1 MPKQTPDLSALQ
13 NINIG
18 TNANDGTGDNLR
30 SAFEKVNGNF
40 ELLYGVAGLNNGFL
54 FSRLYDTPQGNLVA
68 KTVITV
74 NDEGTGLLYSNINS
88 TDFDV
93 TVTNDGINLSLASTL
108 SNAHAFYGDTQFN
121 GNVNILSDGSKQFY
135 VQAAEVNIAT
145 KHINIASDATTNN
158 DADDAGI
165 CIPQPNAKFIYKSV
179 ADAWVSNKDLLPA
192 AIGTY
197 NLGSEDYNWDTGHI
211 VNLNVKTLKTKN
223 LAVDLL
229 TANNVVVN
237 KNLQSQTL
245 NVDLSANIGNLVV
258 VDDTSLNNLDVAVNV
273 EIGRNLHV
281 SRNATIDRDLY
292 VLGNINV
299 AGNTVV
305 KDTYINVEVFSTEN
319 RVVVSNTDIATSTT
333 TGALQVTGGVG
344 VAGDVYASGFFGP
357 LFGNVTGQVS
367 SLGNHNTDDVAE
379 GNVAL
384 YFTEQRARNSLS
396 AGTGLTYTAS
406 AGEFKIANSGVIAGT
421 YGSASKIPVITVNAQ
436 GQLTAVSN
444 VSVAGVS
451 NFTYNSTTANLT
463 IGTADGNS
471 FTAKINLL
479 PFTTTDLAE
488 GTNLYYTSARANSDF
503 DTRLALK
510 STTNLA
516 EGTNLY
522 YTDTRARNAISVA
535 GSGGYD
541 PVTGV
546 ITVTGGVTSVN
557 TKTGAVTLT
566 TTDVSEGTNLY
577 YTDTRFDNRFATKTT
592 TNLDEGTNLYYT
604 SARAN
609 SDFDTRLALK
619 STTNLAE
626 GTNLYFTDARAKGAA
641 KAVIWNEFAS
651 GAVSPK
657 PGDFTAQTISG
668 FNAYTST
675 DFPGAYYTGITV
687 SGNTI
692 GAQLAIGWNIDNG
705 PGANVAPNSFYIRSN
720 DDTGDTANWSPWKKV
735 LLDGDLPAPV
745 TPTTTDV
752 AEGTN
757 LYYTSARA
765 NSDFDTRLATKSTSN
780 LTEGTNLYFTNA
792 RARSV
797 VSFTAGSGAYD
808 SSTGI
813 FTIPTN
819 TNQLTNGAGFITG
832 YTETDTLS
840 SVVGRGATT
849 TASITTGGLTSNGL
863 ITPTAGSGSDK
874 GIRWPNDPGGGGS
887 DSAWIRYYARTGE
900 NTTLEIGT
908 SNDAEDIIKLV
919 APNKVIV
926 DTNLEVTGNIV
937 ATGDI
942 TAFSDERIKTNIR
955 PIKNALAV
963 VNRLEGVMY
972 EKLDTGE
979 TSSGMVA
986 QRSQPHTPELVK
998 TNQDGMLSVAYGNYA
1013 GYFVEAIKELTAQ
1026 VEELRAEVARL
1037 KGQ

>member
-74 NDEGTGLLYSNINS
+74 NDDGTGLLYSNINS

-135 VQAAEVNIAT
+135 VQAAEVNIGT
-145 KHINIASDATTNN
+145 KHINIASNATTNN

-179 ADAWVSNKDLLPA
+179 ADAWVANKDIIPA

-211 VNLNVKTLKTKN
+211 INLNVKTLKTTN

-229 TANNVVVN
+229 TANNAVVN

-245 NVDLSANIGNLVV
+245 DVDLSANIGNLVV
-258 VDDTSLNNLDVAVNV
+258 VDDTSLNNLNVAVNA

-305 KDTYINVEVFSTEN
+305 KDTFINIEVFSTEN

-344 VAGDVYASGFFGP
+344 VAGDVYAGGFFGP
-357 LFGNVTGQVS
+357 LFGDVTGQVS

-379 GNVAL
+379 GDFAL

-396 AGTGLTYTAS
+396 AGTGLTYLPST
-406 AGEFKIANSGVIAGT
+406 GEFEIANTGVTAGT

-463 IGTADGNS
+463 IDTADGNN

-488 GTNLYYTSARANSDF
+488 GTNLYYTDA
-503 DTRLALK
+503 
-510 STTNLA
+510 
-516 EGTNLY
+516 
-522 YTDTRARNAISVA
+522 RARNAISVA

-557 TKTGAVTLT
+557 AKTGAVTLT
-566 TTDVSEGTNLY
+566 TSDVAEGTNLY
-577 YTDTRFDNRFATKTT
+577 YTGARFDERFDTKT
-592 TNLDEGTNLYYT
+592 
-604 SARAN
+604 
-609 SDFDTRLALK
+609 
-619 STTNLAE
+619 TTNLAE
-626 GTNLYFTDARAKGAA
+626 GTNLYYTTSRANGDFDTRFPTKSTNDLAEGASNLYFTTERAKN
-641 KAVIWNEFAS
+641 AVTSVLWKEFTS

-657 PGDFTAQTISG
+657 PGEFTAQTISG

-687 SGNTI
+687 SGNTV

-705 PGANVAPNSFYIRSN
+705 PTANVAPNSFYIRSN

-735 LLDGDLPAPV
+735 LLDGDLPDLP
-745 TPTTTDV
+745 
-752 AEGTN
+752 
-757 LYYTSARA
+757 
-765 NSDFDTRLATKSTSN
+765 
-780 LTEGTNLYFTNA
+780 
-792 RARSV
+792 
-797 VSFTAGSGAYD
+797 
-808 SSTGI
+808 
-813 FTIPTN
+813 TIPTN

-863 ITPTAGSGSDK
+863 ITPTAGNSTSN
-874 GIRWPNDPGGGGS
+874 GIRWPSDPGGGGG
-887 DSAWIRYYARTGE
+887 DSAWIRYYPRGGE
-900 NTTLEIGT
+900 STTFEIGT
-908 SNDAEDIIKLV
+908 SNDADDIIRLV
-919 APNKVIV
+919 APNKVLV

-937 ATGDI
+937 ASGDI

-955 PIKNALAV
+955 PIKNALAT
-963 VNRLEGVMY
+963 VNRLEGVMF
-972 EKLDTGE
+972 EKADTGE
-979 TSSGMVA
+979 TSSGLVA

-998 TNQDGMLSVAYGNYA
+998 ANQDGMLSVAYGNYA

-1026 VEELRAEVARL
+1026 VEELRAELARL

>member
-74 NDEGTGLLYSNINS
+74 NDAGTGLLYSNINS

-93 TVTNDGINLSLASTL
+93 TVTNSGINLKLASTL

-135 VQAAEVNIAT
+135 VQAAKVNIGT
-145 KHINIASDATTNN
+145 KHINIASNATTNN

-179 ADAWVSNKDLLPA
+179 ADAWVANKDIIPA

-211 VNLNVKTLKTKN
+211 INLNVKTLKTKN
-223 LAVDLL
+223 LDVDLL

-237 KNLQSQTL
+237 KELRSKTL
-245 NVDLSANIGNLVV
+245 IVDLSANIGNLVV
-258 VDDTSLNNLDVAVNV
+258 ADDTSLNNLNVAVNA

-319 RVVVSNTDIATSTT
+319 RVIVSNTDIATSTT

-367 SLGNHNTDDVAE
+367 SLDNHTTDDVAE
-379 GNVAL
+379 GDLAL
-384 YFTEQRARNSLS
+384 YFTTQRARDSLS
-396 AGTGLTYTAS
+396 GGTGLTYTVS
-406 AGEFKIANSGVIAGT
+406 SGEFKIANTGVTAGT

-463 IGTADGNS
+463 IDTADGNN

-488 GTNLYYTSARANSDF
+488 GTNLYYTDA
-503 DTRLALK
+503 
-510 STTNLA
+510 
-516 EGTNLY
+516 
-522 YTDTRARNAISVA
+522 RARNAISVA

-557 TKTGAVTLT
+557 TKTGAVTLS
-566 TTDVSEGTNLY
+566 TTDVAEGTNLY
-577 YTDTRFDNRFATKTT
+577 YTGARFDERFGTKTT
-592 TNLDEGTNLYYT
+592 TNLAEGTNLYYT
-604 SARAN
+604 TARAN
-609 SDFDTRLALK
+609 GDFDTRFPTKSTNDLAEGASNLYYTNARFDERFDTRLALK

-626 GTNLYFTDARAKGAA
+626 GTNLYFTDARAKSAA
-641 KAVIWNEFAS
+641 KAVIWNEFTS

-657 PGDFTAQTISG
+657 PGEFTAQTISG
-668 FNAYTST
+668 FNAYTSS

-687 SGNTI
+687 SGNTV

-705 PGANVAPNSFYIRSN
+705 PTANVAPNSFYIRSN

-752 AEGTN
+752 
-757 LYYTSARA
+757 
-765 NSDFDTRLATKSTSN
+765 
-780 LTEGTNLYFTNA
+780 TEGTNLYFTNA
-792 RARSV
+792 RARSA

-808 SSTGI
+808 SSTGV

-887 DSAWIRYYARTGE
+887 DSAWIRYYARSGE
-900 NTTLEIGT
+900 STTFEIGT
-908 SNDAEDIIKLV
+908 SNDADDIIKLV
-919 APNKVIV
+919 APNKVLV

-937 ATGDI
+937 ASGDI

-979 TSSGMVA
+979 TSSGLVA
-986 QRSQPHTPELVK
+986 QRSRPHTPELVK
-998 TNQDGMLSVAYGNYA
+998 ANQDGMLSVAYGNYA

-1026 VEELRAEVARL
+1026 VEELRAELAQL